1 MAATNA
7 TNTAQGKNNTTT
19 KAHAAVDKAADS
31 AHKGV
36 DGAASAAEYS
46 QEQVEAVAKQISA
59 QAHKMAE
66 TAQLQS
72 ERVSTAV
79 SEYAKENPI
88 KTVGFAFLAGAVAA
102 SLLCK
107 RK

>member
-1 MAATNA
+1 MAATNSA
-7 TNTAQGKNNTTT
+7 TEEKNNVSA
-19 KAHAAVDKAADS
+19 KAHAAVDKAADT

-36 DGAASAAEYS
+36 DGAASAAEHG
-46 QEQVEAVAKQISA
+46 QEQVDQVAKQISE
-59 QAHKMAE
+59 QAHRMAD
-66 TAQLQS
+66 TAREQS
-72 ERVSTAV
+72 ERVSSAV
-79 SEYAKENPI
+79 GAYAKENPI

>member
-1 MAATNA
+1 MAATNSS
-7 TNTAQGKNNTTT
+7 NSAQEKNNASA

-36 DGAASAAEYS
+36 DGATSAAEHG
-46 QEQVEAVAKQISA
+46 QEQVEAVAQQISE
-59 QAHKMAE
+59 QAHKIAE
-66 TAQLQS
+66 TAQQQS
-72 ERVSTAV
+72 ERVSSAV
-79 SEYAKENPI
+79 GAYAKENPI

>member
-7 TNTAQGKNNTTT
+7 NNSVQEKNNTTT
-19 KAHAAVDKAADS
+19 KAHAAVDKAAES

-36 DGAASAAEYS
+36 DGAASAAEYGHD
-46 QEQVEAVAKQISA
+46 QVEAVAQQISA

-66 TAQLQS
+66 TAQQQS
-72 ERVSTAV
+72 ERVSSAV

-88 KTVGFAFLAGAVAA
+88 KSVGFAFLAGAVAA